1 VVGRSGKDAATT
13 QETAVLSA
21 IAVAS
26 AVFFVERQAF
36 EEVTDKRC
44 DLVSR
49 FVQREM
55 LSFQHV
61 DFSFRHVAGIGRRA
75 GDGEGGIVLAP
86 NHQGRRLYRAKP
98 VLPAR
103 IGGDVGPVVQKQRG
117 LNIGLARMGEKGVL
131 VGPRIRIVTIGMG
144 AAI

>member
-1 VVGRSGKDAATT
+1 
-13 QETAVLSA
+13 
-21 IAVAS
+21 
-26 AVFFVERQAF
+26 
-36 EEVTDKRC
+36 
-44 DLVSR
+44 
-49 FVQREM
+49 
-55 LSFQHV
+55 V
-61 DFSFRHVAGIGRRA
+61 DFSFRHVAGMGRRA